1 MTKIANA
8 TASEVR
14 EFGDTHT
21 VVLSEVLMGGG
32 FGFGGGGGT
41 TFEAGP
47 EPASGFGSGGG
58 GGFGAQSR
66 PIAVVSAGPGGLRI
80 VPVIDVS
87 KILLACMGAAGFLI
101 FWLACF
107 RNMSGGQ
114 PPRPRDAGRFFGRMV
129 K

>member
-21 VVLSEVLMGGG
+21 VVISEVLMGGG
-32 FGFGGGGGT
+32 FGF
-41 TFEAGP
+41 
-47 EPASGFGSGGG
+47 GGG